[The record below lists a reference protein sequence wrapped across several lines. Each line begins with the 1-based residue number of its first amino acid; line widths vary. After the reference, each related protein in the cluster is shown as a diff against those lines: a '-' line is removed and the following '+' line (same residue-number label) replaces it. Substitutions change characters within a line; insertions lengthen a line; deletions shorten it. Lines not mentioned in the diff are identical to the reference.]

1 MTLRISSRLASAIV
15 AGFILLAPQYGRSQ
29 DLRSEIDAIIKD
41 YLATHPEEVTQIV
54 KNYLVQHPEVA
65 GEILAGLLKRRPQAA
80 SAAATTANPKLV
92 ADRDAAVTQDST
104 ILFASPHQVTLGNPA
119 GDVTLVEFFDYNCGY
134 CKRALG
140 DMTGILKSDPKLR
153 IVLKEFPIL
162 GPGSVEAARVAIAVR
177 MQDPAGQKYLA
188 FHQAMLSGRGPA
200 NKDTALAAAKDAG
213 LDIAQI
219 EKDIDSAEV
228 KETLDESAK
237 LARELT
243 LNGTPS
249 YVVGKDVMVG
259 AVGMAALN
267 EKIKAAR
274 GM

>member
-1 MTLRISSRLASAIV
+1 MTLRISTRLASAVI
-15 AGFILLAPQYGRSQ
+15 AGFILLAPQYGHAQ

-54 KNYLVQHPEVA
+54 KGYLIQHPEVA
-65 GEILAGLLKRRPQAA
+65 GEIIAGILKRRPQAT
-80 SAAATTANPKLV
+80 AAATPANTKL
-92 ADRDAAVTQDST
+92 AAERDAAVTQDST
-104 ILFASPHQVTLGNPA
+104 VLFSSPHQVTLGNPS

-162 GPGSVEAARVAIAVR
+162 GPGSVEASRVAIAVR
-177 MQDPAGQKYLA
+177 MQDPTGQKYLA

-200 NKDTALAAAKDAG
+200 NKDTALAAARDAG

-219 EKDIDSAEV
+219 EKDMDSAEV
-228 KETLDESAK
+228 KETLDESAR

-249 YVVGKDVMVG
+249 YVVGKDVMIG
-259 AVGMAALN
+259 AVGMATLY

-274 GM
+274 GL

>member
-1 MTLRISSRLASAIV
+1 M
-15 AGFILLAPQYGRSQ
+15 
-29 DLRSEIDAIIKD
+29 
-41 YLATHPEEVTQIV
+41 
-54 KNYLVQHPEVA
+54 
-65 GEILAGLLKRRPQAA
+65 
-80 SAAATTANPKLV
+80 
-92 ADRDAAVTQDST
+92 
-104 ILFASPHQVTLGNPA
+104 
-119 GDVTLVEFFDYNCGY
+119 
-134 CKRALG
+134 
-140 DMTGILKSDPKLR
+140 
-153 IVLKEFPIL
+153 

-200 NKDTALAAAKDAG
+200 NKDIALAAAKDAG

-249 YVVGKDVMVG
+249 YVVGKDVMIG

-267 EKIKAAR
+267 RKDQSGARAVTPRPRSLCQRSLKACARPGAFILMNSASRAPLRVTMARRAITTHMFQISIKGCR
-274 GM
+274 